1 MTSIHTFKRIH
12 FCYILTSDWPIY
24 VIITITVLV
33 QTSATA
39 KTSTVKTAYTKTWS
53 GVRLWCGVTFWSDF
67 LEWDF
72 GATFW
77 SMIGLT
83 KVISPMKRRCDL
95 SVTPKIFGM
104 KASSIPL
111 RPSLVS
117 RTCRDL

>member
-1 MTSIHTFKRIH
+1 MR
-12 FCYILTSDWPIY
+12 
-24 VIITITVLV
+24 
-33 QTSATA
+33 
-39 KTSTVKTAYTKTWS
+39 AYTKTWS

-95 SVTPKIFGM
+95 CDSKDIWNESQFHPLETIISVKNLQG
-104 KASSIPL
+104 
-111 RPSLVS
+111 LVKG
-117 RTCRDL
+117 RCTL